1 LNRSIGSSLVVVTH
15 NHGLADTLDRQVLLD
30 QGRIKEQ

>member
-1 LNRSIGSSLVVVTH
+1 VVTH
-15 NHGLADTLDRQVLLD
+15 NHSLAGTLDRQVLLD